1 MSFCERSLQM
11 LNNEY
16 IGNLLEEYALLLE
29 LKDEDS
35 FKIRAYNKAS
45 FNIKNS
51 AIDIKEYYYKERK
64 LPVIEGIGKNI
75 ASKIIEIIENGTFME
90 LENLQKEYPLELLE
104 LFKIPSL
111 GPKKIAKLYGTLGIK
126 SIRELEYACRENRL
140 RQIKGFNEKLEEKI
154 LKGIE
159 LVKQFSERK
168 LWAETESLAYNIK
181 RTLEG
186 VSNIYYVEIAGSFR
200 RKLETIKDLDIVVST
215 ADLNICDKIVLL
227 DLFKNVRE
235 KGDRKMSFLVNNFPV
250 DIRICRKDE
259 FTTTLHHFT
268 GSKFHNE
275 KLRSI
280 AKEKGY
286 KLNEYGLFKD
296 DERVYIS
303 SERDIYRNLD
313 LPYIIPEMREGMFEF
328 ERFIDEKELITVEDI
343 KGIFHIHTNY
353 SDGANSIEEIVE
365 KAVESDLKFI
375 GISDHSK
382 GAYYAGGLSEE
393 NLFLQRNEIEKIQK
407 KFKNIKI
414 FHGIESEIKL
424 DGSLDYN
431 EDILEMLDFVIA
443 SVHSN
448 FNLSESEMTERII
461 KAIKNPYT
469 TMLGHMTSRLLL
481 SRNPYKIKIN
491 EILDTA
497 SNYKTIIELNANPQ
511 RLDIDWRNI
520 PEAVDKNILIS
531 INSDAHTITG
541 LADYR
546 YGVFIGRKG
555 GLKKINTLNTF
566 KKVQVENL
574 LLDIKK
580 FKKSKI

>member
-1 MSFCERSLQM
+1 M

-328 ERFIDEKELITVEDI
+328 ERFINEKELITVEDI

>member
-328 ERFIDEKELITVEDI
+328 ERFINEKELITVEDI